1 MSRVDCIEHGKPE
14 DKDGYARTSLGGRSL
29 ARRFKVA
36 PNAVRSVVL
45 GETWKH
51 I

>member
-1 MSRVDCIEHGKPE
+1 MKFSKCIDHGKPE

-29 ARRFKVA
+29 AVH
-36 PNAVRSVVL
+36 SVVL

-51 I
+51 V